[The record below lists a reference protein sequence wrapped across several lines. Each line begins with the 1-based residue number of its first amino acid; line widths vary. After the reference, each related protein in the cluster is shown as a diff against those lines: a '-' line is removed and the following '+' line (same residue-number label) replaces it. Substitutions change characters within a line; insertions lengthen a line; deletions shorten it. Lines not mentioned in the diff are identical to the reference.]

1 MIDTKNIQ
9 KYKEKLSQIAR
20 VVNAEMQITIRELKS
35 KDRKQNKVF
44 ARMLVA
50 KLAYK
55 HYNIPQIEIA
65 KFLKSEQPTISYYL
79 KTIETDLNTNKSLF
93 IKHNKIIIK
102 LSKLGKKKTKS
113 TNDYSLFP
121 KLCLEEIGIEPVKEL
136 KFHPTRRWR
145 FDFAFVNE
153 KLAIEVEGG
162 VWSGGRHT
170 RGNGFLKDME
180 KYNEATRLGWRL
192 LRTTPNQVETK
203 QFILLIKNTLDKKNI

>member
-1 MIDTKNIQ
+1 MNK
-9 KYKEKLSQIAR
+9 KLSQIAR
-20 VVNAEMQITIRELKS
+20 VVNAEMQITMRELKS
-35 KDRKQNKVF
+35 KDREQNKVF

-55 HYNIPQIEIA
+55 HYNISQMEIA
-65 KFLKSEQPTISYYL
+65 KFLKTEQPTISYYL

-93 IKHNKIIIK
+93 LRHNKIIIK
-102 LSKLGKKKTKS
+102 LSKFGNRKLKTLQKK
-113 TNDYSLFP
+113 DYSLFP
-121 KLCLEEIGIEPVKEL
+121 KLCLEAIGIEPVKEL

-162 VWSGGRHT
+162 VWTGGRHT
-170 RGNGFLKDME
+170 RGDGFLKDME
-180 KYNEATRLGWRL
+180 KYNEAARLGWRL

-203 QFILLIKNTLDKKNI
+203 QFISLIKNTLDKKNI

>member
-1 MIDTKNIQ
+1 MNK
-9 KYKEKLSQIAR
+9 KLSQIAR
-20 VVNAEMQITIRELKS
+20 VVNAEMQITMRELKS
-35 KDRKQNKVF
+35 KDREQNKVF
-44 ARMLVA
+44 ARMLLA

-55 HYNIPQIEIA
+55 HYNISQMEIA

-93 IKHNKIIIK
+93 LKHNKIILK
-102 LSKLGKKKTKS
+102 LSKLGKQKTKS
-113 TNDYSLFP
+113 TTKKDYSLFP
-121 KLCLEEIGIEPVKEL
+121 KLCLEEIGIEPEKEL
-136 KFHPTRRWR
+136 KFHPARRWR

-162 VWSGGRHT
+162 VWTGGRHT
-170 RGNGFLKDME
+170 RGSGFLKDME

-203 QFILLIKNTLDKKNI
+203 RFIDLIKSILIKKNN